1 MLKNPCK
8 ATRFYYDSHD
18 CKSNSKCILQ
28 EGWLASLE
36 GFAVP
41 LAGLFHLICPSVSDT
56 IFVTFKVT
64 ILRFGTEFLL
74 YNLRSFAGIF
84 TRMSIAWLFSANR
97 KVIN

>member
-1 MLKNPCK
+1 MFSEQDLLFIFCLNCIYILALIYFKVTYREADVLKNPCK

-56 IFVTFKVT
+56 IFVTFKFT
-64 ILRFGTEFLL
+64 ILRF
-74 YNLRSFAGIF
+74 
-84 TRMSIAWLFSANR
+84 
-97 KVIN
+97 